1 MRIVPRIS
9 AGPSLKSYLFLLCT
23 QFSRQILYKNTTNK
37 TQTSKKGEALA
48 GKNTDL
54 TARNSLTVREDIQK
68 PDADFRLRNTPLEG
82 L

>member
-1 MRIVPRIS
+1 M
-9 AGPSLKSYLFLLCT
+9 
-23 QFSRQILYKNTTNK
+23 
-37 TQTSKKGEALA
+37 SKKGEALA